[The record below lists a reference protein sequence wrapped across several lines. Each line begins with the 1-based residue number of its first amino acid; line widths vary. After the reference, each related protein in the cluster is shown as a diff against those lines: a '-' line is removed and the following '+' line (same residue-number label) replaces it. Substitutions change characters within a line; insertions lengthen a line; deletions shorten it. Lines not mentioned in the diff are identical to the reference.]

1 MFTFKRNKKGTL
13 DLSLENLIGLILTL
27 LILVALFFILVKIY
41 TFFTGKDIDQPT
53 LDNFERLS
61 EEIDKLIGSGE
72 EYAVVPYYIRGTT
85 GFVNYYILVGFNK
98 NEMWAEHTCGTIG
111 RKLPR
116 DSARCPIYRSCLC
129 LLDNE
134 KKTKKCYV
142 NETINKFVVD
152 SDYLFDKPFQGAKLD
167 NKYHNLVIWG
177 SCKEYIFIPR
187 VWDVRTL
194 YIKKEVLP
202 NNEYNIIFGDLSGTG
217 FSFGGAGSNGGYPSG
232 GAGASGSW

>member
-41 TFFTGKDIDQPT
+41 TYFTGKDIDQPT

-61 EEIDKLIGSGE
+61 DEIDKLIGSGE
-72 EYAVVPYYIRGTT
+72 EYAIVPYYIRGTT
-85 GFVNYYILVGFNK
+85 AFLNYYILAGFNK
-98 NEMWAEHTCGTIG
+98 NDMWLEQTCGAFD
-111 RKLPR
+111 KQLPR
-116 DSARCPIYRSCLC
+116 DSARCHIYRSCLC

-142 NETINKFVVD
+142 NKTINKFVVD
-152 SDYLFDKPFQGAKLD
+152 SNYLFDMPFQGKRTD
-167 NKYHNLVIWG
+167 GQYHGLVVWG
-177 SCKEYIFIPR
+177 SCKQYNLIPR
-187 VWDVRTL
+187 VWYVRTL

-217 FSFGGAGSNGGYPSG
+217 FSFGGVGSNGHPTG